1 MIKVS
6 RSVNITKGPVSNYI
20 AQKMKFC
27 IKDFFSKCAQIRR
40 KLRIWSH
47 LLKKFLMENF
57 IFCAVLIKM
66 LQMDNSFFKRLTLSL
81 CVTSWVGDN
90 TDLPSKIKISKTI
103 RLNGN
108 FHNHL
113 LERVFNKL
121 SDSPVDRLCTYG
133 SMVVDA

>member
-1 MIKVS
+1 
-6 RSVNITKGPVSNYI
+6 
-20 AQKMKFC
+20 
-27 IKDFFSKCAQIRR
+27 
-40 KLRIWSH
+40 
-47 LLKKFLMENF
+47 
-57 IFCAVLIKM
+57 M

-90 TDLPSKIKISKTI
+90 IDLHSKIKISKTI
-103 RLNGN
+103 RLH
-108 FHNHL
+108 FQNHL